1 MLSPMEKKAALEVV
15 GPPDDASRAE
25 FWQLL
30 SVIYRLA
37 TKCEDRGDPARV
49 GDLDHATG
57 LPESASVLAGRSEAV
72 GGPALA
78 LEQVI
83 DPALMAASF
92 VRRADPSNPGAA
104 GIGLET
110 IRRAEWTPEERRAVD
125 HLTFRVKMAI
135 HRMAESGWFRTRI
148 ELAEGYT
155 LEHGKDGL
163 CRAAKVTPLG
173 LRVAMTLCRG
183 TVWEGGPAGARGLR
197 EALGSER
204 WSKAPEW
211 AQQEAR
217 R

>member
-1 MLSPMEKKAALEVV
+1 MLSPMEEKAARELV
-15 GPPDDASRAE
+15 GSPTDAGRAE

-30 SVIYRLA
+30 SVVCRLA
-37 TKCEDRGDPARV
+37 TRCEDRGDPARV

-57 LPESASVLAGRSEAV
+57 LPESASVLAGRSAAV

-78 LEQVI
+78 LAQVI
-83 DPALMAASF
+83 DPALLAASF
-92 VRRADPSNPGAA
+92 VRRPDPSDPSSP

-110 IRRAEWTPEERRAVD
+110 LRRAEWTAEERRAVD
-125 HLTFRVKMAI
+125 HLSFRVKLAV
-135 HRMAESGWFRTRI
+135 HRMAEAGWFRTRI

-155 LEHGKDGL
+155 LEHGDDGL

-197 EALGSER
+197 EALGAER
-204 WSKAPEW
+204 WLKAPEW